1 MKSIIKAIKETSWT
15 VRLLIVIGISLCSIP
30 LVSSIHS
37 GIQQNNMISTYE
49 SKVKHTDK
57 AKINEQI
64 QKAHNYNDMLFQ
76 TMGASVGDID
86 TAILSDE
93 SYENILNLSDN
104 GIMGSIEIP
113 KIGVDLPI
121 YHGTSDDVLSNGVG
135 HLQNSSFPVGGEN
148 TRTVLTGHRGLPNA
162 KLFTR
167 LDELKELLD
176 YMIYSKDRSDSWYPD
191 LMAISS
197 KTIISILE
205 DYGYNIPTYMKRL
218 TWNDDYADN
227 AHFIATDTFNDIHEF
242 YLKNKKA
249 FTLTKDSIIIEL
261 GNDAASKKTLTSWV
275 NTLPPEVQTKSIST
289 RDCNKMTMNRREFE
303 SCSHIK
309 FKRFGWF

>member
-1 MKSIIKAIKETSWT
+1 
-15 VRLLIVIGISLCSIP
+15 
-30 LVSSIHS
+30 
-37 GIQQNNMISTYE
+37 MISTYE

-86 TAILSDE
+86 TDILSDE

-167 LDELKELLD
+167 LDELKKDDLFYIHVGNKTLAYQIYKIEIVKKEEAPDVLGIEEGKDLATLLTCTPYGINTHRLILTGKRVPYSEKKKEAIEPEMMSWRELLFTALPFV
-176 YMIYSKDRSDSWYPD
+176 IVF
-191 LMAISS
+191 
-197 KTIISILE
+197 ILLVK
-205 DYGYNIPTYMKRL
+205 YVLKKRK
-218 TWNDDYADN
+218 
-227 AHFIATDTFNDIHEF
+227 ERK
-242 YLKNKKA
+242 LK
-249 FTLTKDSIIIEL
+249 S
-261 GNDAASKKTLTSWV
+261 
-275 NTLPPEVQTKSIST
+275 
-289 RDCNKMTMNRREFE
+289 
-303 SCSHIK
+303 
-309 FKRFGWF
+309 

>member
-1 MKSIIKAIKETSWT
+1 
-15 VRLLIVIGISLCSIP
+15 
-30 LVSSIHS
+30 
-37 GIQQNNMISTYE
+37 MISTYE

-93 SYENILNLSDN
+93 SYESILNLSDN

-148 TRTVLTGHRGLPNA
+148 ARTVLTGHRGLSNA

-167 LDELKELLD
+167 LDELK
-176 YMIYSKDRSDSWYPD
+176 KDD
-191 LMAISS
+191 L
-197 KTIISILE
+197 
-205 DYGYNIPTYMKRL
+205 
-218 TWNDDYADN
+218 
-227 AHFIATDTFNDIHEF
+227 F
-242 YLKNKKA
+242 Y
-249 FTLTKDSIIIEL
+249 IRV
-261 GNDAASKKTLTSWV
+261 GNKTLAYQIYKIEIVKKEEAPDVLGIEEGKDLATLITCTPYGINTHRLILTGKRVPYSEKKKDAIEPEMMSW
-275 NTLPPEVQTKSIST
+275 
-289 RDCNKMTMNRREFE
+289 REFLFTALPFL
-303 SCSHIK
+303 IV
-309 FKRFGWF
+309 FMLIVRFILNKRKERKLKS

>member
-1 MKSIIKAIKETSWT
+1 
-15 VRLLIVIGISLCSIP
+15 
-30 LVSSIHS
+30 
-37 GIQQNNMISTYE
+37 MISTYE

-93 SYENILNLSDN
+93 SYESILNLSDN

-167 LDELKELLD
+167 LDELKKDDLFYIRVGNKTLAYQIYKIEIVKKEEAPDVLGIEEGKDLATLLTCTP
-176 YMIYSKDRSDSWYPD
+176 YGINTQRLILTGKRVPYNPKKKK
-191 LMAISS
+191 AIS
-197 KTIISILE
+197 
-205 DYGYNIPTYMKRL
+205 PKRMSL
-218 TWNDDYADN
+218 RE
-227 AHFIATDTFNDIHEF
+227 I
-242 YLKNKKA
+242 A
-249 FTLTKDSIIIEL
+249 FTALPFIIVLIL
-261 GNDAASKKTLTSWV
+261 LVKYVLKKRKERKL
-275 NTLPPEVQTKSIST
+275 KS
-289 RDCNKMTMNRREFE
+289 
-303 SCSHIK
+303 
-309 FKRFGWF
+309 

>member
-1 MKSIIKAIKETSWT
+1 
-15 VRLLIVIGISLCSIP
+15 
-30 LVSSIHS
+30 
-37 GIQQNNMISTYE
+37 MISTYE

-86 TAILSDE
+86 TDILSDE
-93 SYENILNLSDN
+93 SYKNILNLSDN

-167 LDELKELLD
+167 LDELKKDDLFYIRVGNKTLAYQIYKIEIVKKEEAPDVLGIEEGKDLVTLITCTPYGINTHRLILTGKRVPYSEKKKEAIEPEMMSWRELL
-176 YMIYSKDRSDSWYPD
+176 
-191 LMAISS
+191 
-197 KTIISILE
+197 
-205 DYGYNIPTYMKRL
+205 
-218 TWNDDYADN
+218 
-227 AHFIATDTFNDIHEF
+227 
-242 YLKNKKA
+242 
-249 FTLTKDSIIIEL
+249 FT
-261 GNDAASKKTLTSWV
+261 
-275 NTLPPEVQTKSIST
+275 TLPFLIVFMLIVRFILNKRKERKLKS
-289 RDCNKMTMNRREFE
+289 
-303 SCSHIK
+303 
-309 FKRFGWF
+309 

>member
-15 VRLLIVIGISLCSIP
+15 VRILVIIGIGLCSVP

-49 SKVKHTDK
+49 SEVKQTDKSKVK
-57 AKINEQI
+57 EQI
-64 QKAHNYNDMLFQ
+64 QSAQKYNDMLFQ
-76 TMGASVGDID
+76 TRGASVGNID
-86 TAILSDE
+86 TEILSDKNYE
-93 SYENILNLSDN
+93 SILNLTGK

-167 LDELKELLD
+167 LDELK
-176 YMIYSKDRSDSWYPD
+176 KDD
-191 LMAISS
+191 LF
-197 KTIISILE
+197 
-205 DYGYNIPTYMKRL
+205 Y
-218 TWNDDYADN
+218 
-227 AHFIATDTFNDIHEF
+227 IHV
-242 YLKNKKA
+242 
-249 FTLTKDSIIIEL
+249 
-261 GNDAASKKTLTSWV
+261 GNKTLAYQIYKIEIVKKEEAPDVLGIIVIFCTGAEWLCMAATSAC
-275 NTLPPEVQTKSIST
+275 PIS
-289 RDCNKMTMNRREFE
+289 
-303 SCSHIK
+303 
-309 FKRFGWF
+309 